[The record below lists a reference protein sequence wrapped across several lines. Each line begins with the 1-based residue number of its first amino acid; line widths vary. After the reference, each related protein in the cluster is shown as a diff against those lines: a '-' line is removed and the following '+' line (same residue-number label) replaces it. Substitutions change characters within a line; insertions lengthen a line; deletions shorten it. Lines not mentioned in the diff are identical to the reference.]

1 MSSTAHSQL
10 IETSRALVANG
21 INRGSSGNISLRCE
35 QGFYITPSGIEP
47 RFMTQED
54 ICLMDMAGNLLEGI
68 KPSSEWRMHRDAYL
82 KRPDIHAVIHT
93 HSTFATTVAC
103 MEHAVP
109 PFHYM
114 IAVTGNNTIPCAP
127 YALFGTQELS
137 DAALNALGNGY
148 ACLLAHHGMLVA
160 GYNLDHAL
168 AVTTEA
174 ESLCEQYWR
183 ILQTGNVPLLTDDQM
198 AAVHEKFKNYFKR

>member
-1 MSSTAHSQL
+1 
-10 IETSRALVANG
+10 
-21 INRGSSGNISLRCE
+21 
-35 QGFYITPSGIEP
+35 
-47 RFMTQED
+47 
-54 ICLMDMAGNLLEGI
+54 
-68 KPSSEWRMHRDAYL
+68 
-82 KRPDIHAVIHT
+82 
-93 HSTFATTVAC
+93 
-103 MEHAVP
+103 
-109 PFHYM
+109 M

-198 AAVHEKFKNYFKR
+198 VAVHEKFKNYFKR